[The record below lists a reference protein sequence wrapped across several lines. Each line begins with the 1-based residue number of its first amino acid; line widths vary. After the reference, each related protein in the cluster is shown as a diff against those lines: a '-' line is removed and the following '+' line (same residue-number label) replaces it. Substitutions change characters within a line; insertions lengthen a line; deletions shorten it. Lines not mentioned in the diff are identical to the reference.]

1 MKRIITVFAIAL
13 VSGTASAQD
22 WTGFYIGGQ
31 ANYSFGDSASAVAL
45 GDNWNSESAALRSGV
60 TDLWSTGLEP
70 SGWGVGIHA
79 GYNHQLPSGLV
90 LGAELGYSFNDI
102 EDSRATPQTVAT
114 STLPGL
120 TYAVGN
126 SVEVEG
132 TVTARTN
139 IGWSFSNMLGYAV
152 LGYSWADMAGGAEIL
167 SNGGYSKQGVESD
180 WVGGFTYGLGGA
192 IPVAERWTLR
202 LEYLRTDFD
211 DVQFAT
217 AYRAGSTFTSPVYSE
232 TITQD
237 LEVDT
242 VQVGISYRF

>member
-1 MKRIITVFAIAL
+1 
-13 VSGTASAQD
+13 
-22 WTGFYIGGQ
+22 
-31 ANYSFGDSASAVAL
+31 
-45 GDNWNSESAALRSGV
+45 
-60 TDLWSTGLEP
+60 
-70 SGWGVGIHA
+70 
-79 GYNHQLPSGLV
+79 
-90 LGAELGYSFNDI
+90 
-102 EDSRATPQTVAT
+102 
-114 STLPGL
+114 
-120 TYAVGN
+120 
-126 SVEVEG
+126 VEVEG

-152 LGYSWADMAGGAEIL
+152 LGYSWADMTGSAEIL
-167 SNGGYSKQGVESD
+167 SNGGYSKQGVDTD